1 MAKLQPV
8 FHLSDNP
15 WCAEWHNHFS
25 VSARCKREITWLD
38 SVSDGYRKDD
48 DGVFTQVMLHC
59 WSSLNV
65 LTESL
70 LRRLPLL
77 LSSLWAELL
86 FFAFCFLFFGFS
98 SSCDLCKGFFGS
110 SGYVSKEVLHL
121 VNHSFELVFLWKLRS
136 GVLFF
141 MTCQNAQNM
150 FYWKCHHLLS
160 KMQFPYW
167 FGCNLCLGELSQD
180 TISWLLS
187 YYLVVCR

>member
-8 FHLSDNP
+8 LHLSDDP

-70 LRRLPLL
+70 LRLPLL

-136 GVLFF
+136 GVLLF

-150 FYWKCHHLLS
+150 FTENVIICY
-160 KMQFPYW
+160 QR
-167 FGCNLCLGELSQD
+167 CNSHTDLDATLRELSQD

-187 YYLVVCR
+187 YLVVCR

>member
-150 FYWKCHHLLS
+150 FTENVIICY
-160 KMQFPYW
+160 QR
-167 FGCNLCLGELSQD
+167 CNSHTDLDATLRELSQD
-180 TISWLLS
+180 TISWLLN
-187 YYLVVCR
+187 YLVVCM